1 MQLMWK
7 AYTFQ
12 FMLTQNSSAG
22 PLKNGFVLKRV
33 RATLVDTAPA
43 TIDTIAAMAKGMW
56 RI

>member
-1 MQLMWK
+1 
-7 AYTFQ
+7 
-12 FMLTQNSSAG
+12 MLTQNSSAG